1 MSNRV
6 FNFYAGPATL
16 PLPVMK
22 EAQEEFLNFQENGI
36 SIVEMSHRHKDFEN
50 LVLESESLVKELLEF
65 GDSHRVLFLQG
76 GASLQFAMLPLNFL
90 TSGET
95 ADYILTG
102 SFAEKAWKEAR
113 LIGNVHLT
121 ASTKEENYRRI
132 PDQKE
137 LTFSPN
143 PAYVHITTN
152 NTIYGT
158 QWSYTPQTN
167 HPLVA
172 DMSSDIL
179 SHPFD
184 VSRFG
189 LIYAGA
195 QKNLG
200 PAGVT
205 LVIIRQDFLE
215 KVPTSLPSMLRYDIH
230 ATNNSLYNTPSSFS
244 IYMLNKVLHWLKK
257 QGGLAQVEK
266 RNIRK
271 AAYIYDV
278 VDKHTDFYQGHSEKN
293 SRSLMNIT
301 FRLPT
306 ETIEKLFLTE
316 AAQHKMI
323 GLKGHRSVGGIR
335 ASIYNAMPEEGC
347 QELAAFMQDFCKRH
361 G

>member
-22 EAQEEFLNFQENGI
+22 EAQEEFLDFQGSGMSVI
-36 SIVEMSHRHKDFEN
+36 EMSHRSKDFEN
-50 LVLESESLVKELLEF
+50 LVLEAESLVKGLLGF

-90 TSGET
+90 ELKKT
-95 ADYILTG
+95 ADYVLTG
-102 SFAEKAWKEAR
+102 SFAEKACKEAR
-113 LIGNVHLT
+113 LTGNVHLA

-132 PDQKE
+132 PDQEE
-137 LTFSPN
+137 LNFSPN
-143 PAYVHITTN
+143 PVYAHITTN

-158 QWSYTPQTN
+158 QWSYTPQTDF
-167 HPLVA
+167 PLVA

-179 SHPFD
+179 SCPFD

-230 ATNNSLYNTPSSFS
+230 ASNNSLYNTPSSFS
-244 IYMLNKVLHWLKK
+244 VYMLNKVLHWLKK

-278 VDKHTDFYQGHSEKN
+278 IDKHADFYQGHAKKD

-306 ETIEKLFLTE
+306 EAAEKLFLIE
-316 AAQHKMI
+316 AAQQQMI

-335 ASIYNAMPEEGC
+335 ASVYNAMPEEGC
-347 QELAAFMQDFCKRH
+347 ESLATFMQDFCKRH

>member
-22 EAQEEFLNFQENGI
+22 EAQEEFLNFQGNGM
-36 SIVEMSHRHKDFEN
+36 SVMEMSHRHKDFEN
-50 LVLESESLVKELLEF
+50 LVLEAESLVKELLGF

-90 TSGET
+90 APDKT

-113 LIGNVHLT
+113 LTGNIHLP

-137 LTFSPN
+137 LNFSSSPVY
-143 PAYVHITTN
+143 AHMTTN

-158 QWSYTPQTN
+158 QWSYTPQTE

-179 SHPFD
+179 SCPFD
-184 VSRFG
+184 VSGFG

-230 ATNNSLYNTPSSFS
+230 ANNNSLYNTPSSFS
-244 IYMLNKVLHWLKK
+244 VYMLNKVLHWLKN
-257 QGGLAQVEK
+257 QGGLAQIQK

-271 AAYIYDV
+271 AAYLYNAI
-278 VDKHTDFYQGHSEKN
+278 DKYTDFYQGHAEKG
-293 SRSLMNIT
+293 SRSLMNVT

-306 ETIEKLFLTE
+306 EAVEKLFLTE
-316 AAQHKMI
+316 ATQHQMV

-347 QELAAFMQDFCKRH
+347 QALATFMQDFCKRH